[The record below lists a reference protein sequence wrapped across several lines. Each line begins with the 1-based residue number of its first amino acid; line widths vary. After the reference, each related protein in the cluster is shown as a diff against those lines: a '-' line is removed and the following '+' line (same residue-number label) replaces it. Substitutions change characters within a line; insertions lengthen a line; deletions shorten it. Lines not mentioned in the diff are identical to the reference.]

1 MALIVDSSGWLQYFL
16 DGPLADAYEE
26 YLRQP
31 ELLVPAIVL
40 YEVGKIL
47 LMRVEEMKA
56 ADALGLMADKDVIAV
71 DEEIALAAAHISLQ
85 YKLAMADAIIYA
97 TAQHYQAQ
105 LVTSDA
111 HFASLPDVCYLP
123 LP

>member
-1 MALIVDSSGWLQYFL
+1 MALVVDSSGWLQYFL
-16 DGPLADAYEE
+16 DGPLADAYED

-31 ELLVPAIVL
+31 DLLVPSIVL

-56 ADALGLMADKDVIAV
+56 ADALGLMADKDVIAL

-85 YKLAMADAIIYA
+85 YKLAMADALIYA
-97 TAQHYQAQ
+97 TAQHYQAR

-123 LP
+123 VT